1 MKIEGEWKVNMTTIE
16 RKPINIPKEQSLI
29 VCAIY
34 TCPDGTVLR
43 SSGGLFASHVDKTDG
58 WHYYIDCT
66 QYYIRSSIPKDKGR
80 LVIITTDDQ
89 HEIVRENVEWTS
101 FGVKGDE
108 PPKRRAISKLD
119 TEHIRQII
127 KTQHHIQKQ
136 IKQCFINELQYRK
149 ENNLE

>member
-1 MKIEGEWKVNMTTIE
+1 MTTIE
-16 RKPINIPKEQSLI
+16 QKPIDIQKDQSLI

-43 SSGGLFASHVDKTDG
+43 SSGGLFASHIDRTDG

-66 QYYIRSSIPKDKGR
+66 THYVRSSIPLNGGKGR
-80 LVIITTDDQ
+80 LVIITTDDP

-101 FGVKGDE
+101 FGLKGDE